1 MSANMTA
8 AAPSVTAAVTPNS
21 VGRGVVLMNPADQP
35 ASLLPRALERKNT
48 PNITPTTRLGASLVT
63 ADSPTGLKQSSP
75 SSSMKQ
81 TPTSHSG
88 LILTP
93 PCAMAPAGM
102 RSTNAR
108 PTNSSASANFVGE
121 DGCRGPSL
129 TQIHANTGDSR
140 ITNAAWTDT
149 NHDA

>member
-21 VGRGVVLMNPADQP
+21 VGRGVMLMNPADQP

-63 ADSPTGLKQSSP
+63 ADS
-75 SSSMKQ
+75 
-81 TPTSHSG
+81 PTSHSG

-121 DGCRGPSL
+121 DGCRGPSF